1 MAWIIIRPEENL
13 IIDSEKIKSI
23 TWESEESTRS
33 IKFYAN
39 LEDIKQIGLL
49 ICSYSIP
56 LEESELVLK
65 EKEKELRGRKLADP
79 VSYPELLYREVIETI
94 AKEKLKK
101 ILSCIYN
108 TECDQIID
116 LSDYL
121 KGVTLSQ

>member
-1 MAWIIIRPEENL
+1 MNYP
-13 IIDSEKIKSI
+13 KSREVI
-23 TWESEESTRS
+23 ST
-33 IKFYAN
+33 
-39 LEDIKQIGLL
+39 GLL
-49 ICSYSIP
+49 ICFYSIP

-79 VSYPELLYREVIETI
+79 VSYPELLYCEVIETI

-101 ILSCIYN
+101 LLSCIYN

-121 KGVTLSQ
+121 KSVTLSQ